1 MKLVMKLKLSLLS
14 LLLLIISIPAW
25 ADYTFM
31 SENQFY
37 VGIAAGYGG
46 MLTYRPQNL
55 PVAANNNTQ
64 YTAFTANN
72 GVAYRAEMGYL
83 WAKAHDQYGLEIG
96 YMGYPKNTYD
106 INYVTPTL
114 VYKGYTT
121 DLLVVLKHNY
131 NSGLNIFGKIG
142 AAYVD
147 QRLINPQ
154 ANNASAPD
162 TSVNGKSIFRRNAK
176 ILPEVALGL
185 GYNLTQHIGIDLS
198 ANYVFAGSS
207 GQDLATANQAE
218 DANKVASVAAGFIG
232 VYVDY

>member
-1 MKLVMKLKLSLLS
+1 MKLAIKLKLASLS
-14 LLLLIISIPAW
+14 MVMLLTTSSALAYS
-25 ADYTFM
+25 YV

-37 VGIAAGYGG
+37 VGIGAGYGG

-72 GVAYRAEMGYL
+72 GVAYRAEVGYL

-106 INYVTPTL
+106 VDYVTPTL

-131 NSGLNIFGKIG
+131 SSGLNIFGKIG
-142 AAYVD
+142 AAYVT

-154 ANNASAPD
+154 ENNASAPD
-162 TSVNGKSIFRRNAK
+162 TSVNGKSIFCTNSK

-185 GYNLTQHIGIDLS
+185 GYNLSQHLGIDLS

-207 GQDLATANQAE
+207 GQDLAVASNA
-218 DANKVASVAAGFIG
+218 DSANKIASVAAGFIG
-232 VYVDY
+232 VYFQY